1 MKFTNNISVAQW
13 NIKGLHDPIFGGKL
27 QLSDFTNSLFIHDI
41 NILTDTWGCSHEIN
55 LPNYG
60 MKSVKPNKIKGK
72 KSGRSLGGIIV
83 LYKNHL
89 KSKIEFVKFHKN
101 YIWIKL
107 KNLRTSNV
115 LMGNTNTLYICA

>member
-13 NIKGLHDPIFGGKL
+13 NIKSLHDPIFGCKF
-27 QLSDFTNSLFIHDI
+27 QLSDFTNSLLNHDI
-41 NILTDTWGCSHEIN
+41 NILTETWGCSHEIN

-72 KSGRSLGGIIV
+72 KSGRSSGGIIV

-89 KSKIEFVKFHKN
+89 K
-101 YIWIKL
+101 L
-107 KNLRTSNV
+107 K
-115 LMGNTNTLYICA
+115 